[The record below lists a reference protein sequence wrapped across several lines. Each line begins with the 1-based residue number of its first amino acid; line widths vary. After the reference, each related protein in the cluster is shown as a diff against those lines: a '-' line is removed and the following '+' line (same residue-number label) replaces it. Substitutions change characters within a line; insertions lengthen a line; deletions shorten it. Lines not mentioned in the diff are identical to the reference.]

1 MKMKFGQK
9 NQRHDVRGLTKELAS
24 IDEVN
29 FFDKS
34 SHKSFTFLKEKFELF
49 DYVKIGHR
57 NGDFVNCIIARI
69 DNSFKDAPHLVI
81 LPTDEFIAATSR
93 NVEPLITVLNC
104 NNIQSI
110 SRNDEYELLLMIG
123 QNHSILEQAL
133 KKMFDHEREGSGQ
146 I

>member
-9 NQRHDVRGLTKELAS
+9 NQRYDVRGLNKELAT
-24 IDEVN
+24 IDKVN
-29 FFDKS
+29 FFDRNS
-34 SHKSFTFLKEKFELF
+34 SNSFTFLREKFELF
-49 DYVKIGHR
+49 DYVKIGQK

-69 DNSFKDAPHLVI
+69 DTSLKDTPHLVI
-81 LPTDEFIAATSR
+81 LPTDEFVAATSR

-133 KKMFDHEREGSGQ
+133 KKIFDYEREGSGQ